1 MPIHTFEEYTFD
13 GLTILRKL
21 RMAYCQISHMS
32 PLNPV
37 KSTLGVMW
45 LTHNQIVSIPK
56 DYFCGFTRLAY
67 LDFSYNLLTSVSQL
81 HPLSA
86 ILQQLHLDSNKLQN
100 FPTIVHNATYGVL
113 STLSVQRNILTECRK
128 DMLKNSILYMVDLRS
143 LQRLARLTVSRLS
156 VCIRIKY

>member
-1 MPIHTFEEYTFD
+1 
-13 GLTILRKL
+13 
-21 RMAYCQISHMS
+21 MAYCQISHMP

-56 DYFCGFTRLAY
+56 DYFFGFTKLAY

-128 DMLKNSILYMVDLRS
+128 DMLKNFKALSRLNLLANSILYIEDLRS

-156 VCIRIKY
+156 VCIRIKH